1 MIVLGLTGSLAAG
14 KSTVA
19 DMFAE
24 AGVPVFS
31 ADRAVHALYEDQAQ
45 APVRAAFPEAA
56 RDGGVDREAL
66 ARVVLGDPQSL
77 SRLEAIIHPLVR
89 ERAAAFVEAQRAA
102 GADLVVLEIP
112 LLFETGTSYP
122 VDRIVVVWA
131 PDAELRRRALA
142 RPGMD
147 TRKLDALTAR
157 QMPQDQKRARA
168 DFAID
173 TGQPLEA
180 VRKQVHAVIE
190 ACRPAP
196 DR

>member
-1 MIVLGLTGSLAAG
+1 MIVLGLTGSIASG

-19 DMFAE
+19 GMFAA

-31 ADRAVHALYEDQAQ
+31 ADRAVHALYEAG
-45 APVRAAFPEAA
+45 AAGPVGAAFPEAM
-56 RDGGVDREAL
+56 RNGSIDRQAL
-66 ARVVLGDPQSL
+66 AGEVLENAQSL
-77 SRLEAIIHPLVR
+77 ARLEAIIHPLVR
-89 ERAAAFVEAQRAA
+89 QRAGEFVAANRAA

-122 VDRIVVVWA
+122 VDRTVVVWA
-131 PDAELRRRALA
+131 AEDELRRRALA

-147 TRKLDALTAR
+147 ATKLDALMAR
-157 QMPQDQKRARA
+157 QMPQDKKRALA

-173 TGQPLEA
+173 TGRPLEA
-180 VRKQVHAVIE
+180 VRNRVHEIIE
-190 ACRPAP
+190 ACRPEP